1 MNERMLFGKML
12 SAFSTLSDTKAILVS
27 IDDGPN
33 PETTPLLLNVLARY
47 QARASFFVC
56 GKKVAANPELAKL
69 IVSSGH
75 SLFSHGF
82 SHRDFSTLTEE
93 EIIDELDK
101 TERLLSGF
109 RHTPTPYLIRLPFGR
124 GFDVSHVNDAVAKW
138 RKDAAFIQWS
148 LSPAEWLFV
157 GNCQTPIDVS
167 NYCERAVQELSKAD
181 WGGGII
187 LLHDWPIVIENENP
201 RISGLRPYF
210 CAVLL
215 EKILITIQ
223 NKNFNYARFAITS

>member
-1 MNERMLFGKML
+1 ML
-12 SAFSTLSDTKAILVS
+12 STFSKRSDTKTISVT

-75 SLFSHGF
+75 GLFSHGF
-82 SHRDFSTLTEE
+82 SHRDFRTLTDE
-93 EIIDELDK
+93 EIVGELDK
-101 TERLLSGF
+101 TERLLSEF
-109 RHTPTPYLIRLPFGR
+109 RPTPTPYLIRLPFGR
-124 GFDVSHVNDAVAKW
+124 GFDEPRVNDAVAIW
-138 RKDAAFIQWS
+138 RKDAAFIQWG
-148 LSPAEWLFV
+148 LSPAEWQFV

-167 NYCERAVQELSKAD
+167 NHCERAVQELSTAI

-187 LLHDWPIVIENENP
+187 LLHDWPTVIENETP
-201 RISGLRPYF
+201 VVSCLRPYF

-215 EKILITIQ
+215 EKILIAAQ
-223 NKNFNYARFAITS
+223 NKNLNYARL